1 MNCTIGQKCT
11 ESLSYLQ
18 GKDGI
23 SFQLIYLFIDIFF
36 LFGVIVLIESIQ
48 YYKLLDVI
56 LKNICKKQDDGS
68 SRRDSDV
75 EKESLRVDNCLSQS
89 NVQEDNL
96 LVHKLEKRYGL
107 SHFAVRGISFGVHS
121 GECFG
126 LLGVN
131 GAGKTTTFKMLT
143 GDEAPTKGDAMANHY
158 KLSANRRNVRNSFK
172 KYSLNNF
179 KIEIFLFSIY
189 HNLGIALNSMLLTK
203 V

>member
-11 ESLSYLQ
+11 ESLSYLK
-18 GKDGI
+18 GEDGI

-36 LFGVIVLIESIQ
+36 LFGVIVLIESVQ

-56 LKNICKKQDDGS
+56 LKYICKKQDDRS

-158 KLSANRRNVRNSFK
+158 KLSGNRRNVS
-172 KYSLNNF
+172 S
-179 KIEIFLFSIY
+179 
-189 HNLGIALNSMLLTK
+189 
-203 V
+203 